1 MKRYRKLKGKYNAS
15 GSQIKKSR
23 KKMKMSQEYLAGKMK
38 SAGLNVT
45 QKMISR
51 IETGDRIV
59 TDYELICFAKIFGIT
74 VEDLLS
80 EEINT

>member
-15 GSQIKKSR
+15 GSQIKKKR
-23 KKMKMSQEYLAGKMK
+23 KERKMSQKELAEQMK
-38 SAGLNVT
+38 GAGLDIT

-59 TDYELICFAKIFGIT
+59 TDYELMCFARVFGIQMD
-74 VEDLLS
+74 ELF
-80 EEINT
+80 

>member
-15 GSQIKKSR
+15 GSQIKKKR
-23 KKMKMSQEYLAGKMK
+23 KEMKLSQEELAEQMK
-38 SAGLNVT
+38 SAGLNIT

-59 TDYELICFAKIFGIT
+59 TDYELMCFSRVFGIQM
-74 VEDLLS
+74 DKLF
-80 EEINT
+80 